1 MSKKSS
7 FIGCLDK
14 HYGKR
19 AETLLKSAS
28 QQLYHI
34 HWSLASKLCLKKSL
48 LSTGQILELL
58 VNTLA
63 TDEKYPVLNRD
74 NLTIPIQMQLSQ
86 KQKTFSQ
93 FFAAFLKSTLNF
105 EHFEKKDDPQR
116 FCISEITDSESVVT

>member
-34 HWSLASKLCLKKSL
+34 QWSLTRDFCSKKFPLLKC
-48 LSTGQILELL
+48 Q
-58 VNTLA
+58 NFA
-63 TDEKYPVLNRD
+63 T
-74 NLTIPIQMQLSQ
+74 
-86 KQKTFSQ
+86 
-93 FFAAFLKSTLNF
+93 A
-105 EHFEKKDDPQR
+105 
-116 FCISEITDSESVVT
+116 C